1 LKNPCSL
8 HVMSTVLLFVML
20 MSVSDKNRCL
30 QKSDA
35 SDFTVVFL
43 HCSKIMRPFCPLC
56 DIISLFNRIKLTYI
70 GFCNFQ
76 FYNPLPLHEF
86 QKYKPNWNWN
96 ILQKSYLSVESNCTI
111 KGTLRKSQSSTNSI
125 SLKHWDAKCNLR
137 KPSFSP
143 IWLQH
148 GGFFFAHFLYRLL
161 ELHEGT
167 SYLQ

>member
-1 LKNPCSL
+1 MKNPCSL

-76 FYNPLPLHEF
+76 FYNPFSMHEF

-96 ILQKSYLSVESNCTI
+96 ILQKSYLSVESPI
-111 KGTLRKSQSSTNSI
+111 VQS
-125 SLKHWDAKCNLR
+125 KV
-137 KPSFSP
+137 
-143 IWLQH
+143 
-148 GGFFFAHFLYRLL
+148 LYERVS
-161 ELHEGT
+161 HQQIV
-167 SYLQ
+167 SH